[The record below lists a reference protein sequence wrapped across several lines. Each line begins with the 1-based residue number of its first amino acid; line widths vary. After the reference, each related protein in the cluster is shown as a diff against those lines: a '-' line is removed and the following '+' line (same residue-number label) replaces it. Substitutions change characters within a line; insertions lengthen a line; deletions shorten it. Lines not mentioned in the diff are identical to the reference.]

1 MEQYIGSLV
10 AQTAATPP
18 VAGPGALLPGCQ
30 QSNSISFFVPLLA
43 MFAILYFLIIRPQ
56 QKQVKVQRQMLESLK
71 KGDKVVTNGGI
82 FGVITNLSES
92 AVTLEIAKSVHIRIL
107 RSQIAGPQPQGD
119 KGAEGSA
126 TVPGENHT

>member
-1 MEQYIGSLV
+1 MEQLVGSLV
-10 AQTAATPP
+10 AQTAQTPP
-18 VAGPGALLPGCQ
+18 GAGPGSPLPGCQ

-56 QKQVKVQRQMLESLK
+56 QKQAKKQREMLDSLK

-82 FGVITNLSES
+82 FGVISNLSDT

-119 KGAEGSA
+119 KGTDGSA
-126 TVPGENHT
+126 VPGENHT